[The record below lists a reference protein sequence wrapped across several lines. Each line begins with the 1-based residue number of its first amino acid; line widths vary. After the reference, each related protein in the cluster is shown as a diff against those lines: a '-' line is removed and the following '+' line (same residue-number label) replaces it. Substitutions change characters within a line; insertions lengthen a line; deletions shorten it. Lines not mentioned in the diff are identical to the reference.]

1 MKKRMFLKNQVSM
14 LNEIRGAMV
23 FGDKHEGYTFN
34 FKKCGM

>member
-23 FGDKHEGYTFN
+23 FEFFTPGIP
-34 FKKCGM
+34 